1 MITQKKVFQKI
12 AAIFLPLLM
21 IGLFAI
27 ATSCHGDEERY
38 EVSHKIMYKAE
49 VSAGSNLKSV
59 IWQYHLDPA
68 TSISGTVWT
77 NETTETMQLRVGE
90 INNYTAIVK
99 AKAIGAN
106 ASSTLKVQIYVDGVL
121 KKEVITTGQDL
132 EARADYSVEYKVN

>member
-59 IWQYHLDPA
+59 YWQNHLDPL
-68 TSISGTVWT
+68 TISGTVWT
-77 NETTETMQLRVGE
+77 NETTETMSLPVGE
-90 INNYTAIVK
+90 IRNYPAVVK